1 MIATNDDRLTLTIP
15 IRDALEF
22 ALGLSDLG
30 YTDPP
35 DGMRHVVGTLALDAL
50 EYSEQWRLAALARD
64 GLSEKWPDCFVH

>member
-1 MIATNDDRLTLTIP
+1 MIATDDEHLTLTIP

-30 YTDPP
+30 YTEPP
-35 DGMRHVVGTLALDAL
+35 DGMRRVVGTLALDAL

-64 GLSEKWPDCFVH
+64 SLAAKWPDSFVH